1 MPRLSSARAA
11 AGTSARSRSTTASC
25 APWANATWRGVPP
38 DRSRRRAA
46 SAWGD
51 RGRGC
56 AREGGC
62 GASRATRRAA
72 TAILAATATSRGE
85 RAGRRP
91 GGEGYRALAALGS
104 AAKRGLVRSMCS
116 GVSPSEFC
124 MVHALDGAAWAISR
138 KTARHWS
145 VRLSASSSISST
157 LLWSWSSSSTFFESC
172 LGGYS
177 KLAQHKCR
185 GVFPSPSRM
194 LCNTPISLESLG
206 INRIISTAKAGGAF
220 QAATWRT
227 VPPSRGCGRESWAA
241 ISSRWACARRWA
253 RWARREGQRAFWRVW
268 WRGEMRRSASRSSS
282 LSSSLSS
289 LWSLSSLSSLW
300 SLSSLSGWE
309 KVDGGRELR

>member
-1 MPRLSSARAA
+1 MASYPAHPAEEWLMRAVRTVKGVLPSSPRWETVPVTVMRNW
-11 AGTSARSRSTTASC
+11 TSEEEEDEDEWVQSFAQKSE
-25 APWANATWRGVPP
+25 
-38 DRSRRRAA
+38 RRA
-46 SAWGD
+46 W
-51 RGRGC
+51 
-56 AREGGC
+56 ARVWKGEMSVESSRIFLGGC
-62 GASRATRRAA
+62 FR
-72 TAILAATATSRGE
+72 
-85 RAGRRP
+85 
-91 GGEGYRALAALGS
+91 
-104 AAKRGLVRSMCS
+104 
-116 GVSPSEFC
+116 F
-124 MVHALDGAAWAISR
+124 
-138 KTARHWS
+138 
-145 VRLSASSSISST
+145 
-157 LLWSWSSSSTFFESC
+157 LLWSSSSSTFLESC